1 MLATPK
7 SIIDNKEITKIDN
20 RYIDRLHS
28 TILSK
33 LQDDTYDKG
42 FTHKIVKSGF
52 SEADI
57 MNVIEYCLA
66 KATYS
71 KGRAFVK
78 IFSIKMSGGK

>member
-1 MLATPK
+1 MYSTTK
-7 SIIDNKEITKIDN
+7 SIIDNKEIKPIDN

-28 TILSK
+28 TISDK
-33 LQDDTYDKG
+33 LQDGTYDRG
-42 FTHKIVKSGF
+42 FTQKIVTSGF
-52 SEADI
+52 SEADV

-78 IFSIKMSGGK
+78 IFSIKMGNK

>member
-1 MLATPK
+1 MLATSQ

-20 RYIDRLHS
+20 RYIDRLHN
-28 TILSK
+28 TIATK
-33 LQDDTYDKG
+33 LQDSTYERG
-42 FTHKIVKSGF
+42 FTHKIISKGF

-57 MNVIEYCLA
+57 MNVVEYCIA

-78 IFSIKMSGGK
+78 IFTIKMR